1 MRTTQQKRGWKQPL
15 FCWWGIIKREPEG
28 PDYPDFP
35 ESPDYPEGRISRKG
49 RKSRRARNIRI
60 SRIIR
65 ISGRAG
71 GPGYSIDTGL
81 PLSVALELLSIFTVT
96 SSPMWWRPLLNTT
109 TLFCSVLPKSCSR
122 ERLL

>member
-28 PDYPDFP
+28 PESPDFP
-35 ESPDYPEGRISRKG
+35 EGPEYPEGQEYPEGPGRPEYPDYPEGPE
-49 RKSRRARNIRI
+49 
-60 SRIIR
+60 
-65 ISGRAG
+65 

>member
-1 MRTTQQKRGWKQPL
+1 MRTTQQKRGCFQPL

-28 PDYPDFP
+28 PDFP
-35 ESPDYPEGRISRKG
+35 ESPDYPDYPEGPEYPEG
-49 RKSRRARNIRI
+49 QDYPDYPE
-60 SRIIR
+60 
-65 ISGRAG
+65 GPDYPDFPE

>member
-1 MRTTQQKRGWKQPL
+1 MRTMQQKRGWKQPL

-28 PDYPDFP
+28 PEYPEGPDFPEGPDYPESPEGPAGQEEREGPDYPDFP
-35 ESPDYPEGRISRKG
+35 E
-49 RKSRRARNIRI
+49 
-60 SRIIR
+60 
-65 ISGRAG
+65 

-81 PLSVALELLSIFTVT
+81 PLSVALELLSIFTCT
-96 SSPMWWRPLLNTT
+96 SSPMWWRPLLKTT